1 MVAGYPSVRQF
12 CDTNAVMMNA
22 ADLFPNGS
30 VKLEEMYPL
39 LQYRISE
46 NLLLATAVLREANSP
61 IAPVFD
67 ELVMENNNVLPAVES
82 VMYEDKSGVVGWIK
96 GERIL
101 VGNMKLMNRYHITIP
116 TTEVPFNK
124 RGNGLEITYV
134 AVAGQAVAVLGLSY
148 EAADPLK
155 TQIQRAESSGLSLI
169 VSTTDANI
177 TPELIANRYEI
188 FYRSVKVTAPGYSGV
203 IDEATEKV
211 EEASR
216 AYVATRGRIGSLARA
231 VGGCISVKSNISLGI
246 VIEIFG
252 MILGLLLCATLA
264 LYASVARLSIVE
276 LLIYIGFWVAAT
288 LIAELVRRP

>member
-1 MVAGYPSVRQF
+1 M
-12 CDTNAVMMNA
+12 
-22 ADLFPNGS
+22 
-30 VKLEEMYPL
+30 
-39 LQYRISE
+39 
-46 NLLLATAVLREANSP
+46 
-61 IAPVFD
+61 
-67 ELVMENNNVLPAVES
+67 
-82 VMYEDKSGVVGWIK
+82 
-96 GERIL
+96 
-101 VGNMKLMNRYHITIP
+101 
-116 TTEVPFNK
+116 PFNK

-177 TPELIANRYEI
+177 TPELIATRYEI
-188 FYRSVKVTAPGYSGV
+188 FYRSVKVTAPGYSNV